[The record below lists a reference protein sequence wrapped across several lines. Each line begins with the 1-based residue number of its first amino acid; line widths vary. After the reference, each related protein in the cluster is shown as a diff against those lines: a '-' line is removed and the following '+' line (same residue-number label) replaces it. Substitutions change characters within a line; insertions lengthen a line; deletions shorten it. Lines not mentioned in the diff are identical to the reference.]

1 MWERLISADWTVEGR
16 RVGGGVKR
24 SRFESL
30 AGHLLWFWER
40 HLTHRDPLH
49 PGVTMGPGKLSR
61 IPDKMLG
68 GSIQCYGNKDIKLWQ
83 YELLMHA

>member
-1 MWERLISADWTVEGR
+1 MGEANISRLDCGGEEG
-16 RVGGGVKR
+16 GGGVKR